1 MTNRPF
7 AHVSLDS
14 KIIWFSLFYKRYYPL
29 MMAKLSSFM
38 QSSMKI
44 KYIFPYSVQ
53 NENVVTTCE
62 MSWYFTR
69 FKYMQIL
76 WKL

>member
-1 MTNRPF
+1 
-7 AHVSLDS
+7 
-14 KIIWFSLFYKRYYPL
+14 
-29 MMAKLSSFM
+29 M

-62 MSWYFTR
+62 MS
-69 FKYMQIL
+69 
-76 WKL
+76 